1 METHREIGLSI
12 PPLQEQQEERITGQD
27 PPRQQLQVRR
37 RLDGPSKLVSS
48 SLLFLAV
55 ISSAGIVSVLT
66 APRSG
71 MDVNK
76 APITSLFNIQII
88 QFNSVLAITLWQN
101 HGYNE
106 QI

>member
-1 METHREIGLSI
+1 METHKITESSI
-12 PPLQEQQEERITGQD
+12 PPLQQQQRIKGQD

-71 MDVNK
+71 KKEGRM
-76 APITSLFNIQII
+76 TSTIFDYEAV
-88 QFNSVLAITLWQN
+88 FLARQGT
-101 HGYNE
+101 GVK
-106 QI
+106 

>member
-1 METHREIGLSI
+1 METHKETESSI
-12 PPLQEQQEERITGQD
+12 LPLQQQQQQRIKGQQD

-71 MDVNK
+71 K
-76 APITSLFNIQII
+76 KEGRTTSTIF
-88 QFNSVLAITLWQN
+88 
-101 HGYNE
+101 
-106 QI
+106 